1 VDDDLLPL
9 QSCLRPG
16 EQLLWRGQPDPKVWF
31 TAADL
36 YLIPLS
42 ILWCSLAIGWEVGAS
57 RESGGPVPNIF
68 GIPFVAAG
76 LYLVFGR
83 FFYKRY
89 QKKRTVYAI
98 TTQRALVVTDERAVV
113 DSRWGWQPISVRRS
127 RDGRHA
133 SVILDSGGVRASGR
147 WKTSTPGN
155 TGTDIGPWRANPP
168 VAFYDVAD
176 PELMLA
182 ALDQARGSTPRSD
195 DSRHVP

>member
-1 VDDDLLPL
+1 
-9 QSCLRPG
+9 
-16 EQLLWRGQPDPKVWF
+16 LLWCGRPDPKVWF
-31 TAADL
+31 TAADR

-42 ILWCSLAIGWEVGAS
+42 ILWCGLAIGWEAGAS
-57 RESGGPVPNIF
+57 REGGGPVPNIW

-98 TTQRALVVTDERAVV
+98 TTHRALVVTKGRAVI
-113 DSRWGWQPISVRRS
+113 DSTLGWHPISVQRS

-133 SVILDSGGVRASGR
+133 SVILDSGGTRTSGR
-147 WKTSTPGN
+147 RRGSTPGN
-155 TGTDIGPWRANPP
+155 TGTDIGPWRADPP
-168 VAFYDVAD
+168 VAFYDVAG

-182 ALDQARGSTPRSD
+182 ALDRARGATPRSD
-195 DSRHVP
+195 DSRPMP